1 MNEDLKYW
9 LSLLDIAE
17 DKNATMFGVI
27 EIITQEIEHV

>member
-17 DKNATMFGVI
+17 DKNATLFGVI
-27 EIITQEIEHV
+27 EIITQEIGFV